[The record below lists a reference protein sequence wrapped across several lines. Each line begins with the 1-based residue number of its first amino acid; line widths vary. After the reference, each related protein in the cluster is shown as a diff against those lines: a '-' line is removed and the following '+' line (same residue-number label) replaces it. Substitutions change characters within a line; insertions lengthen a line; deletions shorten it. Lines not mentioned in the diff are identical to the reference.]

1 MLRASGSYTIPVAV
15 FLAILMIALPAS
27 AYNVSIYGNSTGFNP
42 ELHKDSVI
50 IVQSIESTGIV
61 LDSSVNLFTQP
72 STDVIILGGD
82 DAFSPGTAATI
93 EAAVAEGKILVL
105 AYPCNHLFNASL
117 PAFNNRTAA
126 GGSFLEV
133 SDPAAA
139 SSQEIFVGIPAHFSL
154 LGTAPDAEQVIARDG
169 SVILLKYDNGMPAL
183 LYGKY
188 GKGYVIEWTTRPVPS
203 YMSGDAADT
212 ILDRLITRL
221 LPAPAIKPATTV
233 TTQVTTQKTT
243 VVTTQPETNITTLN
257 PVPFE
262 TSSQT
267 TGNVTVFS
275 SPIGTSILI
284 DGIYYGTTPANL
296 TGISQGNHILRLTQ
310 SGYYDYEG
318 SIYVVPGQTSH
329 AFGTLPPLNQIQSAA
344 TPVAIIVPV
353 VTAETTPV
361 KGPLENTSIIV
372 AIIGVITAMIAA
384 GATIFSHIM
393 KAKKE

>member
-1 MLRASGSYTIPVAV
+1 MLRVSGSNIIPVAV
-15 FLAILMIALPAS
+15 FLAVLIIALPVG
-27 AYNVSIYGNSTGFNP
+27 AYNVSIYGNNTGFNP
-42 ELHKDSVI
+42 ELHKDSVS
-50 IVQSIESTGIV
+50 IVRSIGSTGSGI
-61 LDSSVNLFTQP
+61 DSSINLFTQP
-72 STDVIILGGD
+72 STDVILLGGED
-82 DAFSPGTAATI
+82 TFSPATAATI

-117 PAFNNRTAA
+117 PASNNGTAR

-139 SSQEIFVGIPAHFSL
+139 ASQEIFAGLPTMFSL
-154 LGTAPDAEQVIARDG
+154 KGAAPDREQVVARNG

-188 GKGYVIEWTTRPVPS
+188 GKGYVIEWTTRPMPS
-203 YMSGDAADT
+203 YLSEDTADT

-221 LPAPAIKPATTV
+221 LPAPAALPTTLVTPHITPLNTTV
-233 TTQVTTQKTT
+233 M
-243 VVTTQPETNITTLN
+243 TTQPQTNATTLQ
-257 PVPFE
+257 PVVSDTPA
-262 TSSQT
+262 QT
-267 TGNVTVFS
+267 TGNVNVFS

-296 TGISQGNHILRLTQ
+296 TGIQQGNHIIRLTQ

-318 SIYVVPGQTSH
+318 SIYVIPGQTSH
-329 AFGTLPPLNQIQSAA
+329 AFGTLPPLNQVQPAA

-361 KGPLENTSIIV
+361 KGPLENTSVVV